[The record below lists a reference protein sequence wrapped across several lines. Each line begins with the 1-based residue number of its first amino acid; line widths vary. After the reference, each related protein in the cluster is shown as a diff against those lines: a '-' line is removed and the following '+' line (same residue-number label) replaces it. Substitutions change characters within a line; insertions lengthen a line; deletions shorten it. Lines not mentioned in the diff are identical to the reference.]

1 MSCHSTPSV
10 RNRSNFAIISHM
22 QKYELTVLV
31 KTVTGLPAGRQD
43 VEEKMEK
50 IIKALGGKLG
60 KFTEMG
66 KKQLAYPIDKI
77 HEAHFLNWIIELP
90 NEGVVQLEKKLINDK
105 EVLRH
110 LVICLHDR

>member
-1 MSCHSTPSV
+1 MQLRLGHG
-10 RNRSNFAIISHM
+10 IISHM
-22 QKYELTVLV
+22 NKYELTVLV
-31 KTVTGLPAGRQD
+31 KAVTG

-50 IIKALGGKLG
+50 IVKALGGKLG

-90 NEGVVQLEKKLINDK
+90 NEGVVQLEKKLTVDR
-105 EVLRH
+105 EVIRH
-110 LVICLHDR
+110 LIIKHEARNSKS